1 MNLSLII
8 CTYKR
13 AEPLCRLLETV
24 KTQSRL
30 PDEILIVDGSPDD
43 KTEIALKQVNLKL
56 KYHKVSPE
64 QRGLTQQ
71 RNIGISLCDQD
82 TDIVA
87 FLDDDILLDKKYF
100 KKLINTY
107 EIFPDAFGVGG
118 CPQTPKG
125 ESPQTPKG
133 GFKRDGLW
141 FKDENGK
148 SNNKYFC
155 FDGYCRAESLRYKI
169 RAIFDLAPDRP
180 PAHLPKFSHGRS
192 VGFLPPSGKIYE
204 VEQFMGGVSSY
215 RKSVFDEIQ
224 FSTYFEGYGLYEDA
238 DFCFRLRKLGKLYV
252 NTSAKCEHHHHPSG
266 RPNQFQYGQMVVKN
280 GWYVWRQRWPNQGFK
295 NIFKW
300 HCTTLLL
307 AFLRFLNTFTT
318 SQRQQAL
325 TESLGRF
332 WAWLKLWF
340 VKPKIER

>member
-13 AEPLCRLLETV
+13 AKPLCRLLETV
-24 KTQSRL
+24 KTQRRL
-30 PDEILIVDGSPDD
+30 PNEILIVDGSPDD
-43 KTEIALKQVNLKL
+43 ETEMALKQVDLKL

-64 QRGLTQQ
+64 ERGLTKQ
-71 RNIGISLCDQD
+71 RNIGIGLCDKN

-87 FLDDDILLDKKYF
+87 FLDDDTILKGDYF
-100 KKLINTY
+100 KNLIDVYKNDLSIT
-107 EIFPDAFGVGG
+107 GVGG
-118 CPQTPKG
+118 VAIN
-125 ESPQTPKG
+125 EN
-133 GFKRDGLW
+133 RW
-141 FKDENGK
+141 IKDNYK
-148 SNNKYFC
+148 TKNNYNIQI
-155 FDGYCRAESLRYKI
+155 DGYKVGLSKRHTLRKI
-169 RAIFDLAPDRP
+169 LGLLSNSP
-180 PAHLPKFSHGRS
+180 PNVMPKFSHGNTQS
-192 VGFLPPSGKIYE
+192 YPLTGKNYE
-204 VEQFMGGVSSY
+204 VELLVGMSMSFRSNVVLNQ
-215 RKSVFDEIQ
+215 K
-224 FSTYFEGYGLYEDA
+224 FSEYFEGYGLYEDA
-238 DFCFRLRKLGKLYV
+238 DYSIRALKFGKNVIATSVKLK
-252 NTSAKCEHHHHPSG
+252 HHHHPSG

-280 GWYVWRQRWPNQGFK
+280 GWYVWRQRWPKPGLK

-340 VKPKIER
+340 VKPKIQR